1 MFSRFLV
8 LNGFIDLTPKWLK
21 RKIAREELRMIHYGL
36 QMGRYDTRELAA
48 KHLGRIKSVE
58 STENLINAIDDPV
71 PAVSEAAMCA
81 LEIIG
86 ISPDIE
92 RRIQEKR
99 AYWKKRELNK
109 GTSNHSSEKKYI
121 PERKDRPSR
130 KSYEN
135 LKQMLR
141 KPMNSGKWF

>member
-8 LNGFIDLTPKWLK
+8 LNGFIDLTPKWLEK
-21 RKIAREELRMIHYGL
+21 KIERKDLRMIHYGL

-48 KHLGRIKSVE
+48 KYLGKIKSVD
-58 STENLINAIDDPV
+58 STDNLLNAIDDPV

-81 LEIIG
+81 LEG
-86 ISPDIE
+86 IDINSDVI
-92 RRIQEKR
+92 RRIQDKR
-99 AYWKKRELNK
+99 AYWKKRELNR
-109 GTSNHSSEKKYI
+109 GNSGRSDEKKYI